1 MNTGAAPNPT
11 PNPSE
16 RVIVALDV
24 PSKDEALRIVDELD
38 GVISFFKVG
47 LELLMSG
54 GMEDLLRKLVV
65 GKKVFVDLKLP
76 SDIPETVKRVVS
88 LAADIGVTFLTLS
101 NSATTGTIRAAL
113 EGRGDSASPHLLYVP
128 FLSSLDRA
136 DFSELYGK
144 RPEDFEGFLE
154 QRTQEAKNAG
164 ADGFIV
170 SGPEI
175 RLLRNK
181 YPDAKLVSPGIRPS
195 GSPADD
201 HKRACTP
208 AQAMSLG
215 ADYIVVGRP
224 IRNSSDRRAA
234 AQRIVDEVANTLIG
248 GSSASARPSAPG
260 GYGGGNGAGYSS
272 ASSGSA
278 PMLARSKD

>member
-1 MNTGAAPNPT
+1 MSIGAAQNTT
-11 PNPSE
+11 PNASE

-76 SDIPETVKRVVS
+76 SDIPETVKRVVR

-113 EGRGDSASPHLLYVP
+113 EGRGANKSPELLYVP
-128 FLSSLDRA
+128 FLSSLDRS
-136 DFSELYGK
+136 DFAELYD
-144 RPEDFEGFLE
+144 EDPANFERFLE
-154 QRTQEAKNAG
+154 QRTESAKAAG

-175 RLLRNK
+175 QLLRSK
-181 YPDAKLVSPGIRPS
+181 YPNAKLVSPGIRPI
-195 GSPADD
+195 GSTVDD

-208 AQAMSLG
+208 AEAITLG

-224 IRNSSDRRAA
+224 IRNAPDRRAA
-234 AQRIVDEVANTLIG
+234 AQRIVDEVSGAANGPASTSMRSQAPSGSG
-248 GSSASARPSAPG
+248 GA
-260 GYGGGNGAGYSS
+260 GNGYSS
-272 ASSGSA
+272 REFGASA
-278 PMLARSKD
+278 MFARSKD